1 MLGGQPRPGKKE
13 AAMNQQN
20 QNPNTERKSH
30 LVILFIVIALAAA
43 STALKELR
51 DAHIF
56 LSEVAQTIS
65 SWSDAVI
72 PTASARTRT
81 KVATETCEA
90 TVVVQTQNRS
100 DEFRWNGPVAPG
112 QTVAIKGVNGSITAE
127 PAMGN
132 EVQVIAVKTARKSDV
147 NSVQIKVVP
156 HSGGVSICALY
167 PSPSG
172 EFPDCASDSSE
183 IIRSTSNHRLE
194 NNDVQVN
201 FTVKIPARVGFIGKT
216 INGDISATSLS
227 GNVTTRTINGS
238 IRISTSGYAEATT
251 INGEISARLG
261 DAQWSAPLNFKTI
274 NGAINLDL
282 PQNLSTDV
290 EAETLNGQINSD
302 FPINLTTLK
311 DRRHLRGRIGAGGR
325 ELVLKTLNGSIN
337 LRLAT

>member
-1 MLGGQPRPGKKE
+1 
-13 AAMNQQN
+13 MNQQS
-20 QNPNTERKSH
+20 QNRNTERKSH

-51 DAHIF
+51 DAHVFIA
-56 LSEVAQTIS
+56 EVANTIS
-65 SWSDAVI
+65 SWADAVV

-81 KVATETCEA
+81 KVVTETCEA

-100 DEFRWNGPVAPG
+100 DEFRWSGPVAPG

-172 EFPDCASDSSE
+172 EFPDCVSDSSE
-183 IIRSTSNHRLE
+183 IIRSTTNHRLDN

-238 IRISTSGYAEATT
+238 IRISTTGYAEATT

-261 DAQWSAPLNFKTI
+261 DAQWSTPLNFKTI

-337 LRLAT
+337 LRLAS

>member
-1 MLGGQPRPGKKE
+1 
-13 AAMNQQN
+13 MNQQS
-20 QNPNTERKSH
+20 QNSNTERKSH

-51 DAHIF
+51 DAHVF
-56 LSEVAQTIS
+56 LAEVAHTIS
-65 SWSDAVI
+65 SWSDAVV

-81 KVATETCEA
+81 KVVMETCEA
-90 TVVVQTQNRS
+90 TVVVQTRNRS
-100 DEFRWNGPVAPG
+100 DEFSWNGPVAPG

-156 HSGGVSICALY
+156 HSGGVTICALY

-227 GNVTTRTINGS
+227 ANVITRTINGS

-261 DAQWSAPLNFKTI
+261 DAQWSTPLNFKTI

-282 PQNLSTDV
+282 PQNLNTDV

-311 DRRHLRGRIGAGGR
+311 DRRHLRGRIGVGGR

-337 LRLAT
+337 LRLAS